1 MTEIVFPVMSD
12 TEGASGV
19 IVTWF
24 VDSGDPVTPST
35 LVAEVAMDKVDAEV
49 YPEAAGT
56 ITLLAPEGAEVVQG
70 KPIARVD

>member
-35 LVAEVAMDKVDAEV
+35 LVAEVAVDKVDAEV
-49 YPEAAGT
+49 YPDAAGT
-56 ITLLAPEGAEVVQG
+56 ITLLAQEGAEVVQG
-70 KPIARVD
+70 TPIARVD